1 MVCGSGNHEEQND
14 DNLQM
19 FCQLQL
25 FSTLLCGLLLKVNR
39 RVTSSAALASAEAN
53 DDETEAIGIFLI
65 VSSVSVAVA
74 CVVMGIMDAVKE
86 FCPRRRRGGGEGK
99 AGAKV
104 TPNVLMGA
112 LTQYVEKEGGIE
124 DEVEVLRR
132 ELAEQ
137 RALTAAKDAEIKR
150 LKMNFE

>member
-65 VSSVSVAVA
+65 VLSVSVSVV
-74 CVVMGIMDAVKE
+74 CVVMGIMDAVNV
-86 FCPRRRRGGGEGK
+86 FSPRRRGGVD

-112 LTQYVEKEGGIE
+112 LTHYAEKEGGIE

-137 RALTAAKDAEIKR
+137 KVLTAAKDAEIER
-150 LKMNFE
+150 LKMNA

>member
-1 MVCGSGNHEEQND
+1 M
-14 DNLQM
+14 
-19 FCQLQL
+19 
-25 FSTLLCGLLLKVNR
+25 
-39 RVTSSAALASAEAN
+39 ASAEAN

-65 VSSVSVAVA
+65 VSSLSVAVA

-86 FCPRRRRGGGEGK
+86 FCPRRRSGVD

-112 LTQYVEKEGGIE
+112 LTQHVETEGGVE
-124 DEVEVLRR
+124 DEMEVLRR

-137 RALTAAKDAEIKR
+137 KAENER
-150 LKMNFE
+150 LRMNA